1 MTQKIDISTS
11 TIFRFILIIL
21 GFVFLYLV
29 RDILL
34 TVFIAFIVA
43 AAVDEPVDWL
53 AKRKIP
59 RPLGTALIY
68 LLVFSL
74 FVLFLYVVIPP
85 LSGQLETLISNLPEY
100 LNNLGTGFEAL
111 QQKIGSGNLQKV
123 LTQFNDQLAGA
134 GSNVFGTVVNIFGG
148 LVSAGMILVISVYL
162 VIQDKGIKEFVS
174 SVTPPSS
181 QAYIINLTERVQLKL
196 GSWLRGQFLLML
208 IVGVLAF
215 IGLSLLKVKFAL
227 ILALLVGLLEIIPYI
242 GPILGGAPAVAFAF
256 SQSPILALLVIVLFI
271 IIQQLENYLIAPL
284 VMKRAV
290 GLNPLVI
297 IISMIVGGNLG
308 GILGVVV
315 AVPIVATASVFLSDI
330 FLREEVK
337 QAAK

>member
-21 GFVFLYLV
+21 GFVFLYLI

-34 TVFIAFIVA
+34 TVFIACIVA
-43 AAVDEPVDWL
+43 AAVDAPVDWL
-53 AKRKIP
+53 AKWKIP

-68 LLVFSL
+68 FLIFSL
-74 FVLFLYVVIPP
+74 FALFLYVVIPP
-85 LSGQLETLISNLPEY
+85 LSGQLEALISNLPEY

-111 QQKIGSGNLQKV
+111 QQKIGSDSLQKV
-123 LTQFNDQLAGA
+123 LTQFNDQLTGA

-181 QAYIINLTERVQLKL
+181 QAYVINLTERVQLKL
-196 GSWLRGQFLLML
+196 GSWLRGQLLLML

-242 GPILGGAPAVAFAF
+242 GPVLGGAPAVALAF
-256 SQSPILALLVIVLFI
+256 LQSPILALLVIVLFI
-271 IIQQLENYLIAPL
+271 VIQQLENYLIAPL
-284 VMKRAV
+284 VMKHAV

-315 AVPIVATASVFLSDI
+315 AVPMVAMASVFLSDVFSKEGDRQVI
-330 FLREEVK
+330 K
-337 QAAK
+337 

>member
-1 MTQKIDISTS
+1 MAQKIDISTS

-21 GFVFLYLV
+21 GFVFLYLI

-43 AAVDEPVDWL
+43 AAVDAPVDWL
-53 AKRKIP
+53 AKWKIP

-68 LLVFSL
+68 FLIFSL
-74 FVLFLYVVIPP
+74 FALFLYVVIPP
-85 LSGQLETLISNLPEY
+85 LSGQLEALISNLPEY

-111 QQKIGSGNLQKV
+111 QQKIGSDSLQKV
-123 LTQFNDQLAGA
+123 LTQFNDQLTGA

-181 QAYIINLTERVQLKL
+181 QAYVINLTERVQLKL
-196 GSWLRGQFLLML
+196 GSWLRGQLLLML

-242 GPILGGAPAVAFAF
+242 GPVLGGAPAVALAF
-256 SQSPILALLVIVLFI
+256 LQSPILALLVIVLFI
-271 IIQQLENYLIAPL
+271 VIQQLENYLIAPL
-284 VMKRAV
+284 VMKHAV

-315 AVPIVATASVFLSDI
+315 AVPMVAMASVFLSDVFSKEGDRQVI
-330 FLREEVK
+330 K
-337 QAAK
+337 

>member
-21 GFVFLYLV
+21 GFVFLYLI

-43 AAVDEPVDWL
+43 AAVDAPVDWL
-53 AKRKIP
+53 AKWKIP

-68 LLVFSL
+68 FLIFSL
-74 FVLFLYVVIPP
+74 FALFLYVVIPP
-85 LSGQLETLISNLPEY
+85 LSGQLEALISNLPEY

-111 QQKIGSGNLQKV
+111 QQKIGSDSLQKV
-123 LTQFNDQLAGA
+123 LTQFNDQLTGA

-181 QAYIINLTERVQLKL
+181 QAYVINLTERVQLKL
-196 GSWLRGQFLLML
+196 GSWLRGQLLLML

-242 GPILGGAPAVAFAF
+242 GPVLGGAPAVALAF
-256 SQSPILALLVIVLFI
+256 LQSPILALLVIVLFI
-271 IIQQLENYLIAPL
+271 VIQQLENYLIAPL
-284 VMKRAV
+284 VMKHAV

-315 AVPIVATASVFLSDI
+315 AVPMVAMASVFLSDVFSKEGDRQVI
-330 FLREEVK
+330 K
-337 QAAK
+337 